1 MDKDFTGR
9 HDSLLEHQS
18 KVQTHYFHIH
28 NNLSQPQQFV
38 NITLNSELQK
48 LHQRQVDEWSKT
60 IDSVETLDLLH
71 AQACK
76 TKFQHQLLVAWH
88 IRACTMHMPLYRCL
102 NRMNDMSACIC
113 IRVSISTMEKQLIRR
128 LKLLQASLDRAA
140 MQSASTRE
148 GMHYPPRWQ
157 ENYVNCWKHP
167 ST

>member
-1 MDKDFTGR
+1 VQQANRPRILSNMDKDFTGR

-128 LKLLQASLDRAA
+128 LKIHVFVLSIR
-140 MQSASTRE
+140 
-148 GMHYPPRWQ
+148 
-157 ENYVNCWKHP
+157 C
-167 ST
+167 